1 MKSHLKDFE
10 QSNSMA
16 HKTSWLV
23 GAIEL
28 VKKYNGRDSVF
39 YHTLSANDF
48 YIQASSIE
56 DKTVIRDKLDQKE
69 KFIKLTFEQAIKH
82 IEENGLNSNFNEM
95 DKMIPE
101 KSNFLSSKSNLEL
114 WQLLIPVAIFLLGA
128 GFAAGYYW
136 NIIIS
141 YWHDTPPP
149 QSLFYK

>member
-69 KFIKLTFEQAIKH
+69 KRGKCRY
-82 IEENGLNSNFNEM
+82 
-95 DKMIPE
+95 
-101 KSNFLSSKSNLEL
+101 
-114 WQLLIPVAIFLLGA
+114 LLG
-128 GFAAGYYW
+128 F
-136 NIIIS
+136 N
-141 YWHDTPPP
+141 
-149 QSLFYK
+149 LFDHICL

>member
-1 MKSHLKDFE
+1 M
-10 QSNSMA
+10 
-16 HKTSWLV
+16 
-23 GAIEL
+23 
-28 VKKYNGRDSVF
+28 
-39 YHTLSANDF
+39 SANDF

-82 IEENGLNSNFNEM
+82 IEENGLNSNLMKWIN
-95 DKMIPE
+95 DTR

-141 YWHDTPPP
+141 YWHDTHPP

>member
-1 MKSHLKDFE
+1 MDKIKALALKSMKSHLKDFE

-82 IEENGLNSNFNEM
+82 IEGT
-95 DKMIPE
+95 
-101 KSNFLSSKSNLEL
+101 KSGKSTRSHDQPGTDLH
-114 WQLLIPVAIFLLGA
+114 QRRRGRAGPGA
-128 GFAAGYYW
+128 SGSCAG
-136 NIIIS
+136 
-141 YWHDTPPP
+141 
-149 QSLFYK
+149 